1 MCINVTHTPF
11 NSLILIPSYLHTAN
25 TADPI
30 YLDQSTSLVYRI
42 HGHIMKLHTY
52 HFYRIVIF
60 RCHISINIDILFWR
74 YPWYLISCVISCVY
88 CNISNKPVA
97 LTLRNWWGLAVPASS
112 QNDHHFVSGSRSN
125 VSQNLAI
132 IIYHITCSSWR
143 TSGRTP

>member
-11 NSLILIPSYLHTAN
+11 DSLILIPSYLHTAN
-25 TADPI
+25 QLTP
-30 YLDQSTSLVYRI
+30 STWINPLTNDYFTCIQNSWTYNETT
-42 HGHIMKLHTY
+42 HIPLLSN
-52 HFYRIVIF
+52 
-60 RCHISINIDILFWR
+60 CNIQMSHKYYFWL

-88 CNISNKPVA
+88 CNISNKPEA